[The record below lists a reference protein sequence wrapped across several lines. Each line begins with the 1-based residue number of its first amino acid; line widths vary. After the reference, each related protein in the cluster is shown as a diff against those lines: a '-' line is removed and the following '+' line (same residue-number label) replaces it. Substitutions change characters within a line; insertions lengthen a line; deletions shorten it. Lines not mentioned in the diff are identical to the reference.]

1 VSSFHGSGEQIDL
14 EPLSR
19 WCGRVLERA
28 IDGVRPAAT
37 TVPPLSA
44 QLRKPLRNSGFDA
57 FDETVIALALAP
69 ELDPALAV
77 ATSALTTGAA
87 GPGPQHPTL
96 ALIAD
101 LTGAAGPARAT
112 VAARLSPGGPLAR
125 TGLVHVVPDQ
135 AALVAGDPP
144 RGPSMLATCA
154 ASTAL
159 LRWTFGVSRLDPA
172 LFPQMRDD
180 LVAPERPPDPDAAA
194 ALLAVLRMPAPSL
207 TSLET
212 DRATDA
218 LSTALVAVARR
229 RRPALVVRAGALVAP
244 ASAQRVAAEA
254 LLRQAVLIVT
264 GDADLV
270 PPAHWEPFATVVVAG
285 QYPVLPDDPGRA
297 VRSLLVRG
305 RCAASAGGHLVDVL
319 RTRGLLVAPAEAR
332 RLERWSHLPAE
343 DVGQLAAT
351 LAARA
356 AGRAD
361 AEPSARRVTSQD
373 VTSVAARVVG
383 RDLTR
388 YTSLLRT
395 SREWERIALP
405 SSLRSELAEFVDH
418 AAQRSSLLTEAGF
431 GELPGQPQGVTAVFA
446 GPSGS
451 GKTFAARLVAG
462 DLGLPLYRVDLARVV
477 SKYIGET
484 EQNLDAVFAAA
495 EEADAVLLFDEAESL
510 FGKRS
515 EVQDARDRYANLE
528 IAFLLQRMEDYEG
541 VAVLSTNL
549 LGHLDG
555 AFARRLTFC
564 LHFPFPDEEQRAR
577 IWRAV
582 WPVRIT
588 LADDVDL
595 DQLAARHPL
604 SGGHIRNVALA
615 AAGLARA
622 AGRDVDAEFI
632 RRGLDREYAKL
643 GVAPDRT
650 GVAS

>member
-1 VSSFHGSGEQIDL
+1 M
-14 EPLSR
+14 
-19 WCGRVLERA
+19 
-28 IDGVRPAAT
+28 
-37 TVPPLSA
+37 
-44 QLRKPLRNSGFDA
+44 RKSGFDA
-57 FDETVIALALAP
+57 FDETVIALAMAP
-69 ELDPALAV
+69 DLDPVLAV
-77 ATSALTTGAA
+77 ATSALTAGAN

-101 LTGAAGPARAT
+101 LTGATGPARAT
-112 VAARLSPGGPLAR
+112 AAARLSPGGPLAR
-125 TGLVHVVPDQ
+125 VGLIHIVPDP
-135 AALVAGDPP
+135 ATRVAGDPP
-144 RGPSMLATCA
+144 RGPSMLATCV

-159 LRWTFGVSRLDPA
+159 LRWAFGVFRLDPA
-172 LFPQMRDD
+172 LFPLVRDD
-180 LVAPERPPDPDAAA
+180 LLAPERPPDPDAAA
-194 ALLAVLRMPAPSL
+194 ALLAVLRLPAPSL
-207 TSLET
+207 TSLEA

-218 LSTALVAVARR
+218 LSTALVAVARS
-229 RRPALVVRAGALVAP
+229 RRPALVVSADALMAP

-264 GDADLV
+264 GEADLV
-270 PPAHWEPFATVVVAG
+270 PPAHWEPFATAVVAG
-285 QYPVLPDDPGRA
+285 QHPVLPEDPDRT

-305 RCAASAGGHLVDVL
+305 WSTASAGGHLVDVL
-319 RTRGLLVAPAEAR
+319 RTRGLLVAPAEAK

-343 DVGQLAAT
+343 DVGRLAAT

-356 AGRAD
+356 AGRED
-361 AEPSARRVTSQD
+361 DEPSARRVTSED
-373 VTSVAARVVG
+373 VTSVAVGVVG

-388 YTSLLRT
+388 LASPLRT
-395 SREWERIALP
+395 SRDWDRIALP
-405 SSLRSELAEFVDH
+405 PALRTELAEFVDQ

-431 GELPGQPQGVTAVFA
+431 GELPGQPHGITAVFA

-495 EEADAVLLFDEAESL
+495 EESDAILLFDEAESL

-541 VAVLSTNL
+541 VAILSTNL

-555 AFARRLTFC
+555 AFARRLSFC
-564 LHFPFPDEEQRAR
+564 LHFPFPEQEQRAE

-582 WPVRIT
+582 WPPQIT

-595 DQLAARHPL
+595 DRLAALHPL

-615 AAGLARA
+615 AASLARA
-622 AGRDVDAEFI
+622 AGHDVDAGCI

-643 GVAPDRT
+643 GVAPDRI